1 MCHHAWL
8 IIDFKA
14 ITVTG
19 YTEKGFYPLCGLP
32 SFFSLVLP
40 WNTMNRREPWCQCSL
55 FGGLGGEA
63 ACDYRTLT
71 GKLFSAF
78 LVGGLGRGAT
88 SVSGGSGKSMGKSLL
103 FSGASWET
111 SFVWSLVCE
120 YHLGNH
126 ITRNRP
132 HIFELAYTVIHTHTH
147 THTHT
152 RIWYWRLNSGP
163 RAFWESVLP
172 LEPCPK
178 SFSFYIWFVEIGS
191 C

>member
-78 LVGGLGRGAT
+78 LVVALGEEPPQFLVEVERAW
-88 SVSGGSGKSMGKSLL
+88 GSH
-103 FSGASWET
+103 FY
-111 SFVWSLVCE
+111 SLVLVE
-120 YHLGNH
+120 
-126 ITRNRP
+126 RP
-132 HIFELAYTVIHTHTH
+132 ALCD
-147 THTHT
+147 
-152 RIWYWRLNSGP
+152 L
-163 RAFWESVLP
+163 
-172 LEPCPK
+172 
-178 SFSFYIWFVEIGS
+178 WFVNIIWEITLQETDHTFLNWLTQ
-191 C
+191 